1 MPRHSVTV
9 FVVGA
14 AVSAVV
20 LSACASKGAK
30 STSSTAPTGS
40 TSGTSSSASAVVL
53 HPVLPAG
60 DGKATCSAVSIA
72 YIGGLTGAN
81 PALGQ
86 AIDNGAKLALKQ
98 HNTANPGCQ
107 VGYKEFDTQGT
118 PDGATGPV
126 TQALNETDIIGVIGL
141 PFSGESKA
149 TGKAFQDANLV
160 HITPSATNPG
170 LTTNGWTTFFRA
182 LGNDNSQ
189 GPAAAKF
196 IADTLAAKTV
206 CVIEDDSDYGKGLAK
221 IVTTALG
228 SKVACS
234 DDVKSKQTDFSAT
247 VGKIV
252 AKSPDAVFYSGY
264 YREAGPFA
272 AQLKQSGYKG
282 KIVTPDGVKDPQFIK
297 AAGQTAA
304 QGVYFTC
311 PCVPADASTT
321 FASQYQAAYGTA
333 PQTYSAEAY
342 DSATVLLQG
351 IDKGSKDRASELA
364 FVKAYDADG
373 ITKHY
378 QWDSHGELAGKI
390 IIWAYTVQGDAIVK
404 VSPIS

>member
-20 LSACASKGAK
+20 LSACASKAAK
-30 STSSTAPTGS
+30 STSSTTPTP
-40 TSGTSSSASAVVL
+40 GTSSSASTPTL
-53 HPVLPAG
+53 KPVLPAG
-60 DGKATCSAVSIA
+60 DGKATCSGVSIA
-72 YIGGLTGAN
+72 YMGTLTGIS

-107 VGYKEFDTQGT
+107 VGYKEFDTGGT
-118 PDGATGPV
+118 PSTATGPV
-126 TQALNETDIIGVIGL
+126 TQALTESDIIGVIGL

-149 TGKAFQDANLV
+149 TGKAFQSAGLV
-160 HITPSATNPG
+160 HITPSATNPY

-182 LGNDNSQ
+182 LGNDASQ
-189 GPAAAKF
+189 GPAVGKF
-196 IADTLAAKTV
+196 IANTLAAKTV
-206 CVIEDDSDYGKGLAK
+206 CVIGDDTDYGKGLAAL
-221 IVTTALG
+221 VTSPLG
-228 SKVACS
+228 SKVVCS
-234 DDVKSKQTDFSAT
+234 DSVKTGQKDFSAT
-247 VGKIV
+247 VGKV
-252 AKSPDAVFYSGY
+252 TTKNPDVVFYSGY
-264 YREAGPFA
+264 YQEAGPFV
-272 AQLKQSGYKG
+272 AQLKQAGYNG
-282 KIVTPDGVKDPQFIK
+282 KVVTPDGTKDPQFIK
-297 AAGQTAA
+297 LAGQSAA

-311 PCVPADASTT
+311 PCVPADASAT

-364 FVKAYDADG
+364 FVKAYNADG

-378 QWDSHGELAGKI
+378 QWASTGELAGNI
-390 IIWAYTVQGDAIVK
+390 VIWAYQVKGDAIVK
-404 VSPIS
+404 DNAIS